1 MNLLSVY
8 LLSNGEEKERRSVE
22 SMRLKID
29 KANKNLQ
36 SQNAE
41 NRMCV
46 YIKTKLVR
54 SYVYNRN
61 QRLNTTNS
69 HVGFSWAA
77 INRTR
82 SFYSL

>member
-1 MNLLSVY
+1 
-8 LLSNGEEKERRSVE
+8 
-22 SMRLKID
+22 MRLKIG
-29 KANKNLQ
+29 KANKNRQ

-41 NRMCV
+41 NRMCAS
-46 YIKTKLVR
+46 IEAKLVR

-77 INRTR
+77 IKRTR